1 MNETLGGD
9 IDVLTLKDPRK
20 MRMAA
25 GSLTKE
31 NSKSN
36 LGGATMQE
44 SSQLLLKKQLLSDAS
59 KVDLGKSDIYVF
71 EGGESKRNSKKS
83 PEGSV

>member
-36 LGGATMQE
+36 LGGVTM
-44 SSQLLLKKQLLSDAS
+44 
-59 KVDLGKSDIYVF
+59 
-71 EGGESKRNSKKS
+71 
-83 PEGSV
+83 